1 MNFSIDHIGYVVH
14 SIEENLKY
22 YKKNFKFSQ
31 LTKKI
36 IEPAHNVELLFV
48 RNNDFFTT
56 IELISPLS
64 KKSKVYNFLQKNG
77 DGFHHI
83 AYQVEKIENAI
94 LHFSKLNAIQI
105 CDIVKGAGHNNT
117 KTVWM
122 YTEKKQLIEL
132 IEIQKNKKFYNRFTN
147 FKSK

>member
-22 YKKNFKFSQ
+22 YKKNFNFSQ

-36 IEPAHNVELLFV
+36 VEPAHNVELLFV
-48 RNNDFFTT
+48 GDRDFFTT
-56 IELISPLS
+56 IELITPLS
-64 KKSKVYNFLQKNG
+64 KKSKVYNFLKKNG
-77 DGFHHI
+77 DCFHHI

-94 LHFSKLNAIQI
+94 VHFLKLNAIQI

-132 IEIQKNKKFYNRFTN
+132 IEIQKNIKFNNRFTT
-147 FKSK
+147 F